1 MKTYKQSILAIVIG
15 LALAAGISF
24 AETTWIGPTDNPP
37 DDNTPAPINVGAGT
51 QYKSGALGVGG
62 LFQADSASTFA
73 GLATFSTMKITS
85 GAGAGKV
92 LTSDSSGNASWK
104 SLGALPVTSGGGI
117 PDNMRIFDS
126 NGTWVVPDGV
136 TKIMIEA
143 WGGGGGGSGSGISDG
158 NIGGGGG
165 GGGYTKKI
173 VRVSG
178 GDTVNIT
185 IGGGGSGGAIKS
197 DGFGGGST
205 EVKIGSNIVAKS
217 HGGSG
222 GKYDISSYIVRN
234 VVFYNVYDP
243 GGVGGGAD
251 DLGPNDI
258 RLTGEDGTFIGGMA
272 AGGGGSGGTS
282 MVSLPNN
289 KIGKEPGGGGGGGL
303 KFPAGYG
310 VSEKAEGGG
319 YGAKGRVVI
328 YY

>member
-1 MKTYKQSILAIVIG
+1 MAKGGEFLLPSETLTNLNDVFTVYDFTEDQRLFRDSLKEFMAGEVLPQTDKIESKDWSLIKTLLLQLG
-15 LALAAGISF
+15 
-24 AETTWIGPTDNPP
+24 E
-37 DDNTPAPINVGAGT
+37 
-51 QYKSGALGVGG
+51 SGALGVGG

-185 IGGGGSGGAIKS
+185 IGGGGSGG
-197 DGFGGGST
+197 GG
-205 EVKIGSNIVAKS
+205 
-217 HGGSG
+217 
-222 GKYDISSYIVRN
+222 D
-234 VVFYNVYDP
+234 
-243 GGVGGGAD
+243 
-251 DLGPNDI
+251 
-258 RLTGEDGTFIGGMA
+258 
-272 AGGGGSGGTS
+272 
-282 MVSLPNN
+282 
-289 KIGKEPGGGGGGGL
+289 
-303 KFPAGYG
+303 
-310 VSEKAEGGG
+310 SE
-319 YGAKGRVVI
+319 
-328 YY
+328 